1 VRSLRR
7 WAASVT
13 LAVATA
19 AVALVVAE
27 GAYRGVAYL
36 RYRIQLVQFVQGTW
50 RLLPGDPL
58 LFALPP
64 HHDGRMPMAEKPSVR
79 VPYRTN
85 MDGFR
90 GPEWGPRRPG
100 VARVVVLGDSYTFGW
115 GVRDDEPYPER
126 AEALLRAEGR
136 AVEVLNLGVPG
147 YNTELEFELLRRA
160 LPRYEPDVVV
170 LGYAVND
177 AEPQSTVPV
186 PPRVR
191 YRDAVSWMWEDAK
204 SLLNRGLPPGRRFHI
219 RKLEPSMDY
228 ADGFQRGS
236 EKWQTSRLALRAM
249 ARLCEERH
257 VPLVVLVLPD
267 TTQAFGF
274 GYPDFV
280 VHEAVA
286 SWTGEIGVRTV
297 DLLTPLLGRD
307 HLDYMVP
314 GDGHPN
320 ARAHEEFAR
329 VLRDEI
335 VRALGPR
342 AEPGPR
348 AQPPRGR
355 TRIQKVP
362 P

>member
-1 VRSLRR
+1 MGSLRR
-7 WAASVT
+7 WAASVA
-13 LAVATA
+13 LAVVTA

-36 RYRIQLVQFVQGTW
+36 RYRIQLVRFVQGTW

-58 LFALPP
+58 LFAMPP
-64 HHDGRMPMAEKPSVR
+64 HHEGRMKMEVDRSVR

-85 MDGFR
+85 TDGFR
-90 GPEWGPRRPG
+90 GPEWGPRQFG
-100 VARVVVLGDSYTFGW
+100 VARVAVLGDSYTFGW
-115 GVRDDEPYPER
+115 GVTDDEPYPER

-136 AVEVLNLGVPG
+136 PVEVLNLGVPG
-147 YNTELEFELLRRA
+147 YNTELELELLRRA

-177 AEPQSTVPV
+177 AEPQATVPV
-186 PPRVR
+186 PPQAR

-204 SLLNRGLPPGRRFHI
+204 SLVNRALPPGRRLTL
-219 RKLEPSMDY
+219 RKLEPSTNY

-236 EKWQTSRLALRAM
+236 EKWQMSRLALRAM

-257 VPLVVLVLPD
+257 VPFIVLVLPD
-267 TTQAFGF
+267 TTQTFGF
-274 GYPDFV
+274 GYPDTFV
-280 VHEAVA
+280 NEAVA
-286 SWTGEIGVRTV
+286 SWAGEIGVRSV
-297 DLLTPLLGRD
+297 DLRTPLLERD

-335 VRALGPR
+335 VRVLDA
-342 AEPGPR
+342 
-348 AQPPRGR
+348 RG
-355 TRIQKVP
+355 
-362 P
+362 